1 MKPRNNQ
8 NRQHDD
14 TISIKDKIEKQWIR
28 RYMAHRHL
36 YGKQGGRK
44 YLEAQAEFFAGA
56 INAMQCLD
64 IDNPSPDML
73 SNTIPAWWP
82 LAISSGRDIITC
94 DI

>member
-82 LAISSGRDIITC
+82 LAISSGRDIITYA
-94 DI
+94 I